1 MIALAEDLAR
11 GIDFV
16 RVDLYSTPCGPLVGE
31 LTMTPWA
38 GMRRFPDK
46 KFDRL
51 LGKKWKLPKEF
62 DGKRGSPKASTRPF
76 HNQPSRL
83 SAWRVFCS
91 TLYGSLKSPACSYVS
106 SMLPASS

>member
-1 MIALAEDLAR
+1 VPPTCLGLAPGYSPTEGPLEPPADLRAVIALAEDVAR
-11 GIDFV
+11 GIDFA
-16 RVDLYSTPCGPLVGE
+16 RVDLYSTPCGPLVDE

-62 DGKRGSPKASTRPF
+62 DGKRGSPRQA
-76 HNQPSRL
+76 
-83 SAWRVFCS
+83 
-91 TLYGSLKSPACSYVS
+91 TL
-106 SMLPASS
+106 

>member
-1 MIALAEDLAR
+1 MPLTLGLFPWTEGPLEPPADLRAVIALAEDVAR
-11 GIDFV
+11 GIDFA
-16 RVDLYSTPCGPLVGE
+16 RVDLYSTPCGPMVGE

-62 DGKRGSPKASTRPF
+62 DGKRGSPRQA
-76 HNQPSRL
+76 
-83 SAWRVFCS
+83 
-91 TLYGSLKSPACSYVS
+91 TL
-106 SMLPASS
+106 

>member
-1 MIALAEDLAR
+1 MIALAEDVAR

-31 LTMTPWA
+31 LTMTPAA
-38 GMRRFPDK
+38 GMRRFPER

-62 DGKRGSPKASTRPF
+62 SERPRAAFHST
-76 HNQPSRL
+76 
-83 SAWRVFCS
+83 
-91 TLYGSLKSPACSYVS
+91 
-106 SMLPASS
+106 